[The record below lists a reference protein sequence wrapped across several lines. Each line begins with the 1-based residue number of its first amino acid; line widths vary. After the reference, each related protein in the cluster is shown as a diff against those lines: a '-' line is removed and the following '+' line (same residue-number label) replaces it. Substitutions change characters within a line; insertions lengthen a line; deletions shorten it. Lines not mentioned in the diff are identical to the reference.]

1 MSETAILWQLAKSF
15 AVISLIAIGGVNAV
29 VPAMR
34 QEIVDRLAWM
44 DDTTFMQLYAITQIT
59 PGPNILIVSLIGWQ
73 MAALPGLVIATL
85 AMLLPACT
93 LAYFV
98 GKLAIWLAGS
108 KGFKLAQDAL
118 IPLAVGLIIAAGLDM
133 AQAAAQHWLYVLV
146 TLISAAIIVFTRI
159 NPIWALVCGAG
170 LVLGSSLFGF
180 QG

>member
-1 MSETAILWQLAKSF
+1 MNDAMILWQLAKSF

-44 DDTTFMQLYAITQIT
+44 DDATFMQLYAITQIT

-73 MAALPGLVIATL
+73 MAALPGLIVATL

-93 LAYFV
+93 LAYLL
-98 GKLAIWLAGS
+98 GKLAVRLAGS
-108 KGFKLAQDAL
+108 RGFKLVQDAL
-118 IPLAVGLIIAAGLDM
+118 VPLAVGLIIAAGLDM
-133 AQAAAQHWLYVLV
+133 AQAAAHQWLYVLI
-146 TLISAAIIVFTRI
+146 TLVSAAIIVFTRI

-170 LVLGSSLFGF
+170 LVLGASWFGF